1 MKTLGYFV
9 TGTDTGVGK
18 SLVSSALLLQLAR
31 QGRRCVGM
39 KPVAAGTMLHQGQWV
54 NEDVLQLQAAGNV
67 DAPLSLQCPYLL
79 HAPLSPHL
87 AARAEDRTISLD
99 SLVSAYTQ
107 LCELADAVVVEGAGG
122 FRVPLT
128 EELDGADLAAELGLP
143 VILVVG
149 VRLGCLNHALLTQDA
164 ILARGLSL
172 AGWVAS
178 RIDPDMAEPD
188 ANVAYLRQRLRAPM
202 LGDIPWLAHVDT
214 GTDAAVHAGEHAA
227 ERSMA
232 HAAAHAASRHLDLS
246 ALLR

>member
-1 MKTLGYFV
+1 MKTFGCFV

-18 SLVSSALLLQLAR
+18 SLVSSALLVQLAR

-39 KPVAAGTMLHQGQWV
+39 KPVAAGTMLHQGQWM

-67 DAPLSLQCPYLL
+67 DVPLALQCPYLL

-87 AARAEDRTISLD
+87 AARAEACTISLD
-99 SLVSAYTQ
+99 RLVSSYGQ
-107 LCELADAVVVEGAGG
+107 LARLADAVVVEGAGG

-128 EELDGADLAAELGLP
+128 EGLDGADLAAAFGLP

-149 VRLGCLNHALLTQDA
+149 VRLGCLNHALLTQEA
-164 ILARGLSL
+164 ILARGLPL

-188 ANVAYLRQRLRAPM
+188 ANVEFLRQRLHAPM
-202 LGDIPWLAHVDT
+202 LGDIPWLEPAD
-214 GTDAAVHAGEHAA
+214 
-227 ERSMA
+227 M
-232 HAAAHAASRHLDLS
+232 AAAARIASPYLDIS

>member
-1 MKTLGYFV
+1 MKPFACFV
-9 TGTDTGVGK
+9 AGTDTGVGK

-31 QGRRCVGM
+31 RGRRCVGM

-54 NEDVLQLQAAGNV
+54 NEDVVQLQAAGNV
-67 DAPLSLQCPYLL
+67 DAPLALQCPYLL

-87 AARAEDRTISLD
+87 AAKAEDCTISLD
-99 SLVSAYTQ
+99 HLVSSYTQ
-107 LCELADAVVVEGAGG
+107 LASLADAVVVEGAGG

-128 EELDGADLAAELGLP
+128 DDLDGADLATALGLP

-149 VRLGCLNHALLTQDA
+149 MRLGCLNHALLTQDA
-164 ILARGLSL
+164 ILARGLPL

-188 ANVAYLRQRLRAPM
+188 ANVETLRQRLQAPM
-202 LGDIPWLAHVDT
+202 LGDIPWLE
-214 GTDAAVHAGEHAA
+214 HAGKNAA
-227 ERSMA
+227 E
-232 HAAAHAASRHLDLS
+232 HGAAHAASQHIDIS

>member
-39 KPVAAGTMLHQGQWV
+39 KPVAAGTMLYQGQWV

-87 AARAEDRTISLD
+87 AARAEDCTISLD
-99 SLVSAYTQ
+99 SLVSSYTQ
-107 LCELADAVVVEGAGG
+107 LCELADTVIVEGAGG

-128 EELDGADLAAELGLP
+128 EELDGADLAAALGLP

-149 VRLGCLNHALLTQDA
+149 MRLGCLNHALLTQDA
-164 ILARGLSL
+164 ILARGLRL

-202 LGDIPWLAHVDT
+202 LGDIPWLERAAMDDGAIHADD
-214 GTDAAVHAGEHAA
+214 DAAANT
-227 ERSMA
+227 
-232 HAAAHAASRHLDLS
+232 AAHAASRHLDIS

>member
-1 MKTLGYFV
+1 MKTFGCFV

-18 SLVSSALLLQLAR
+18 SLVSSALLMQLVR
-31 QGRRCVGM
+31 QGRRSVGM
-39 KPVAAGTMLHQGQWV
+39 KPVAAGTMLHDGQWV

-67 DAPLSLQCPYLL
+67 EAPLALQCPYLL

-87 AARAEDRTISLD
+87 AARAEGCTISLD
-99 SLVSAYTQ
+99 RLVSSYTQ
-107 LCELADAVVVEGAGG
+107 LAGLAEAVVVEGAGG

-128 EELDGADLAAELGLP
+128 EGLDGADLATALGLP
-143 VILVVG
+143 VVLVVG

-164 ILARGLSL
+164 ILARGLPL

-188 ANVAYLRQRLRAPM
+188 ANVEYLRRRLHAPM
-202 LGDIPWLAHVDT
+202 LGDIPWLARADT
-214 GTDAAVHAGEHAA
+214 GTA
-227 ERSMA
+227 M
-232 HAAAHAASRHLDLS
+232 HAAARAASQHLDIS

>member
-1 MKTLGYFV
+1 MKTLGCFV

-18 SLVSSALLLQLAR
+18 SLISSALLLQLAR

-39 KPVAAGTMLHQGQWV
+39 KPVAAGTIPHQGQRM
-54 NEDVLQLQAAGNV
+54 NEDVVQLQAAGNV
-67 DAPLSLQCPYLL
+67 DAPLALQCPYLL

-87 AARAEDRTISLD
+87 AARAEDCTISLD
-99 SLVSAYTQ
+99 RLVSSYTQ
-107 LCELADAVVVEGAGG
+107 LTGLADAVVVEGAGG

-128 EELDGADLAAELGLP
+128 DELDGADLATALGLP

-164 ILARGLSL
+164 ILARGLPL

-188 ANVAYLRQRLRAPM
+188 ANVAYLRQRLHAPM
-202 LGDIPWLAHVDT
+202 LGDIPWLGHANTDTAAHV
-214 GTDAAVHAGEHAA
+214 
-227 ERSMA
+227 
-232 HAAAHAASRHLDLS
+232 ASRYLDIS